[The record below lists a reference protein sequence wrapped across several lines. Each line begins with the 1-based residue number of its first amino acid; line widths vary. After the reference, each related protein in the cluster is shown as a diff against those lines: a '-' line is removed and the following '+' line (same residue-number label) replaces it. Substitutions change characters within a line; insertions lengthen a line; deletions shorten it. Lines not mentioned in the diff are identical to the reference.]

1 MPNKTRKRY
10 TPEFKFKIVEES
22 LKTDNMTATARKYSV
37 NFGLLAKWKS
47 LFQEKGKQIFETD
60 SDKEKED
67 LKKKV
72 AKLEQII
79 GKKEVELSLLKN
91 FSDFYESQKTT

>member
-47 LFQEKGKQIFETD
+47 LFQEKGKQIFEMD

-72 AKLEQII
+72 AKLE
-79 GKKEVELSLLKN
+79 
-91 FSDFYESQKTT
+91 